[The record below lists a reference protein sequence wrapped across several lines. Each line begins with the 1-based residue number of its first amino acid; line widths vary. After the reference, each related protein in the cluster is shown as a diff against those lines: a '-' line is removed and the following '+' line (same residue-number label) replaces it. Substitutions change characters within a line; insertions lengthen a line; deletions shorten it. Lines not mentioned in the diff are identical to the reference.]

1 MKVLF
6 KNIIILGC
14 LIPLLTLSAKSA
26 IPAEVRISD
35 GQLQAY
41 LNGKLFFA
49 CCKDPKP
56 YLYPVYGPSGKLM
69 VRNFPMKKVEGEET
83 DHPHHRGLWFTHGKV
98 NEVDYWLEGAKQGKI
113 IQQEIVSAVSGE
125 KGSIKTINHWIKP
138 DKKTVQLKEEREL
151 QFFEKDGKWYLDINI
166 TLIPVEGDITLGD
179 TKEGTLGFRVAES
192 MRVKGGLN
200 KGHILNSNGIKDGA
214 TWSKRAEW
222 VDYYG
227 PVDDQIVGV
236 AILDHPS
243 NLRHP
248 TWWHVRDYG
257 LFAANPFGIH
267 DFEPKKD
274 GKKTSPNEG
283 NYLLKKDDQ
292 LTFKY
297 RFIFH
302 DGPSDT
308 IDLKVEF
315 EEYSK

>member
-1 MKVLF
+1 M
-6 KNIIILGC
+6 
-14 LIPLLTLSAKSA
+14 
-26 IPAEVRISD
+26 
-35 GQLQAY
+35 
-41 LNGKLFFA
+41 
-49 CCKDPKP
+49 
-56 YLYPVYGPSGKLM
+56 
-69 VRNFPMKKVEGEET
+69 
-83 DHPHHRGLWFTHGKV
+83 
-98 NEVDYWLEGAKQGKI
+98 
-113 IQQEIVSAVSGE
+113 
-125 KGSIKTINHWIKP
+125 
-138 DKKTVQLKEEREL
+138 KEEREL

-274 GKKTSPNEG
+274 GEKTSPNEG